1 MCCVLICFYNPNK
14 FVSHTPRLEK
24 GAVLQFKIAVC
35 NQLRQRICCK
45 AVAANKRRFPAV
57 LQLCRCWAW
66 ICMATTSPAL
76 QGRSRA
82 LLCCEHRPKEAA
94 MQQQPHAPVSPPA
107 GKDTAASHRALCRLH
122 ALCIALPHTVA
133 CFCSVL
139 SLRRCAW
146 RGLEE
151 RNLCPPLAFA
161 FSSHHLGLT
170 PLISEKKNNQIFFLQ
185 GKEKHSPALCNTCRN
200 AKVFS
205 MQTSPGEDTG
215 AVALPG
221 QQNPRKSSPIGTL
234 LIAAGPRGAAGAH
247 HAPCLENG

>member
-76 QGRSRA
+76 QGRSGA
-82 LLCCEHRPKEAA
+82 LLCCEHRTMKAA
-94 MQQQPHAPVSPPA
+94 TQQQPHAPVSPPS
-107 GKDTAASHRALCRLH
+107 GKDTAALHRAPCRLH

-139 SLRRCAW
+139 SPRRCAR

-170 PLISEKKNNQIFFLQ
+170 PLISKKKKIIRSFFCKGKRSTALLFATAAEMQRCSACKRPLVRTLELWHCLANKTQ
-185 GKEKHSPALCNTCRN
+185 GNHP
-200 AKVFS
+200 
-205 MQTSPGEDTG
+205 P
-215 AVALPG
+215 
-221 QQNPRKSSPIGTL
+221 
-234 LIAAGPRGAAGAH
+234 
-247 HAPCLENG
+247 